1 MGQIY
6 KGNQL
11 ILEWWWWVTPITV
24 DSALST
30 TSENPV
36 QNKVITEALNEWL
49 VLHSATEP
57 ATPEDWMLWYDETNK
72 VLKIYSEDDAEW
84 KELWEWWVTSIN
96 GNTGDIT
103 MSTGKITLTQNWEE
117 AGHFFLD
124 QTIDKTI
131 ELKGLDKSWKNK
143 TVSNGELELWI
154 RTICYPSADFTLI
167 KPTELVDWEEYVVR
181 FINGSTPFNMTLG
194 HWFTNPFWVDLT
206 LSGDAKDQFTFM
218 AIEWILE
225 LQPAPVLVAPTENP
239 QAPTWLE
246 ATVDGTT
253 GTIKWTDPL
262 DAGTNIWLNTKLVR
276 KAWSEPTSLSD
287 GTVVV
292 TVTTR
297 NQYQSTWYDD
307 TWLTAWTTYY
317 YRAFAEFDEWEIL
330 GSASA
335 NITPWAWPT
344 PPTPPTPWAYTYS
357 QIIDDAYAT
366 NWWWHIMSAE
376 LNTAPDV
383 YFASLQASGNLS
395 QQWSVYYISHD
406 PTSITWND
414 VISWYEIFYNPSYQQ
429 WIMQM
434 RDMTYD
440 QIVHQATVQGTFNWL
455 LPTLKINASTYYTNL
470 TNSGNM
476 VEVQNPGTK
485 FYMCADGTA
494 STITEI
500 WWEKIYYIPEIW
512 DWEIEANYGYWTY
525 DQIIAKAT
533 ADGNFYWTMM
543 EMNRQP
549 NGYLIDLTQSG
560 HIYQVWDNYWLS
572 ADGTSAYNLN
582 WTVLRYQWTFDE
594 WSIWAA

>member
-143 TVSNGELELWI
+143 TVSNGELELGI

-206 LSGDAKDQFTFM
+206 LSGDAKDQFTFL

-307 TWLTAWTTYY
+307 TWLTIWTTYY

-330 GSASA
+330 GSATA
-335 NITPWAWPT
+335 FITPG
-344 PPTPPTPWAYTYS
+344 
-357 QIIDDAYAT
+357 
-366 NWWWHIMSAE
+366 
-376 LNTAPDV
+376 V
-383 YFASLQASGNLS
+383 YG
-395 QQWSVYYISHD
+395 I
-406 PTSITWND
+406 
-414 VISWYEIFYNPSYQQ
+414 
-429 WIMQM
+429 
-434 RDMTYD
+434 
-440 QIVHQATVQGTFNWL
+440 WL
-455 LPTLKINASTYYTNL
+455 ENGDNL
-470 TNSGNM
+470 T
-476 VEVQNPGTK
+476 
-485 FYMCADGTA
+485 
-494 STITEI
+494 TE
-500 WWEKIYYIPEIW
+500 
-512 DWEIEANYGYWTY
+512 
-525 DQIIAKAT
+525 
-533 ADGNFYWTMM
+533 DGN
-543 EMNRQP
+543 
-549 NGYLIDLTQSG
+549 
-560 HIYQVWDNYWLS
+560 
-572 ADGTSAYNLN
+572 NLV
-582 WTVLRYQWTFDE
+582 TE
-594 WSIWAA
+594 G